1 MHNNNNIIITVMIS
15 IMPWLQIY
23 VPERLQLMSLW
34 HAKYVMPTRALLFQ
48 CNAVLLLHNIICH
61 LYIRYVLL
69 VIIVDVTQQ
78 FVNCNSALLLWQNNV
93 MQTRALLFQCNAVL
107 CLHIICHFYIRYVLL
122 IIIVDIT
129 QQFVNCNS
137 ALVLWQNN
145 VMPTKALLFQRI
157 AVFIVHILCSIWA
170 LYV

>member
-107 CLHIICHFYIRYVLL
+107 LLHMICHLYTRYVLL
-122 IIIVDIT
+122 VIIVDLAQQLILLTAT
-129 QQFVNCNS
+129 QLCYSDKIMWCKQELCYF
-137 ALVLWQNN
+137 N
-145 VMPTKALLFQRI
+145 VM
-157 AVFIVHILCSIWA
+157 LC
-170 LYV
+170 YVCI